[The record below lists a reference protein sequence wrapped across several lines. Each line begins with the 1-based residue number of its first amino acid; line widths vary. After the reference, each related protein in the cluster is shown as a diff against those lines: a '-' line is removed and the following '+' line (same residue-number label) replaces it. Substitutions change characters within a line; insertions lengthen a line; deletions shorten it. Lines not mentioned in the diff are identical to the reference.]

1 MSAHK
6 KKKKQE
12 KHEKKLKKLM
22 RKYYEENRDGYWEGV
37 IANAKDEGKAEG
49 IAIGEAK
56 AKGEAKDEVRKILLA
71 AARTLL
77 AEGMDRLKVQR
88 YTQLSDAEMASIC
101 EVN

>member
-6 KKKKQE
+6 KKEKQE
-12 KHEKKLKKLM
+12 KKMRKLM
-22 RKYYEENRDGYWEGV
+22 RKYYEENRDGYWAGV
-37 IANAKDEGKAEG
+37 LANAKDEGRAEG
-49 IAIGEAK
+49 K
-56 AKGEAKDEVRKILLA
+56 AEVRKILLA

-88 YTQLSDAEMASIC
+88 YTQLTDAEMASLC

>member
-12 KHEKKLKKLM
+12 KKMKKLM

-37 IANAKDEGKAEG
+37 IANAKDEGRAEG
-49 IAIGEAK
+49 K
-56 AKGEAKDEVRKILLA
+56 AEVRKILLA

-77 AEGMDRLKVQR
+77 AEGMDRLKVQQI
-88 YTQLSDAEMASIC
+88 TQLTDAEMASLC